1 MCSVLGDSVASFNCE
16 VDLHSCE
23 IELQLNRRKKEPN
36 MDNGI
41 KGVTIEVTLWMVRR
55 WRATRSGFSVGFRV
69 VVAVEKVL
77 RQVKKEF
84 TMAGGEARQEVPGR
98 MYEIAEAEV

>member
-1 MCSVLGDSVASFNCE
+1 
-16 VDLHSCE
+16 
-23 IELQLNRRKKEPN
+23 
-36 MDNGI
+36 
-41 KGVTIEVTLWMVRR
+41 MVRR
-55 WRATRSGFSVGFRV
+55 WRATRSGFVGFRV

-84 TMAGGEARQEVPGR
+84 TMAGGEARQELPGR

>member
-1 MCSVLGDSVASFNCE
+1 MCSVLGDSVASCNCA

-41 KGVTIEVTLWMVRR
+41 KGVTIEVTL
-55 WRATRSGFSVGFRV
+55 GD
-69 VVAVEKVL
+69 
-77 RQVKKEF
+77 
-84 TMAGGEARQEVPGR
+84 
-98 MYEIAEAEV
+98 

>member
-1 MCSVLGDSVASFNCE
+1 
-16 VDLHSCE
+16 
-23 IELQLNRRKKEPN
+23 
-36 MDNGI
+36 
-41 KGVTIEVTLWMVRR
+41 MVRG

-84 TMAGGEARQEVPGR
+84 TMAGGEARQELPGR